1 MLPPCLL
8 VGKGVS
14 LVIGPLI
21 EGGGSVL
28 RRRVLGGQP
37 IVALPVASVI
47 PLFVAL
53 IIALPETLGI
63 ALIVALIAVTATRSG
78 GAVGPC
84 RAAGL
89 RIAVE
94 IGILLPVVAGCAC
107 LGTGPLV
114 GICGPHTART
124 GAVFGALASV
134 MLSRICTWMLSRM

>member
-1 MLPPCLL
+1 LLPPCLL

-53 IIALPETLGI
+53 MIALPETLGI
-63 ALIVALIAVTATRSG
+63 ALIAVTATRSG